1 MDKKII
7 EQVNKEVEEMLEREK
22 KSFSNKINKC
32 FDDSIKEL
40 KEKLDNPN
48 SSLNKLIQDL
58 EIKFNVNEKENDD
71 NLRKQI
77 IDVDHMQNPPLINLL
92 FIKDTNPLVNIVLYC
107 LSNIKTL
114 IRYYFNPKKE
124 EKILYKVRTDPI
136 NCYLGPSFLELLD
149 NLWKGKKKEYCPEKI
164 HQTLKKLMR
173 DDYATKDPSVI
184 INYIL
189 TKLNEELKDNNKI
202 DDNKDLD
209 DPYDVFNEQKV
220 HDDYWKRFNKERT
233 KIKVS
238 FYSTI
243 KQTVRCMECK
253 NNPCFSYETSPILNI
268 YLNQENAE
276 DLNFEDFKSHLI
288 EKDKEMIDEQCM
300 ICLGGE
306 LKLKIVN
313 KNIKYTPEVLII
325 NINRK
330 KDPNC
335 KISFKYPEQFDIQK
349 IINQEMEISDYHLTT
364 VIKKDNNNNF
374 IAFFKSCI
382 NEQWYSY
389 NNTNIELVHNY
400 KNYIF
405 DDKKACI
412 LIYIG
417 KKNI

>member
-1 MDKKII
+1 MDEII
-7 EQVNKEVEEMLEREK
+7 EQAKKEVDEILEREK
-22 KSFSNKINKC
+22 ESFSNKINNY
-32 FDDSIKEL
+32 FNESIKEL

-48 SSLNKLIQDL
+48 SSINKLIHDI
-58 EIKFNVNEKENDD
+58 EKIFNEKENDG

-77 IDVDHMQNPPLINLL
+77 IDLEHMQNPPLINLL

-107 LSNIKTL
+107 LCNIKTL
-114 IRYYFNPKKE
+114 IRYYFNPQRE
-124 EKILYKVRTDPI
+124 EKILYKEKNDP
-136 NCYLGPSFLELLD
+136 NNWYLGSSFLELLD

-164 HQTLKKLMR
+164 HQTLKKLMK
-173 DDYATKDPSVI
+173 DDYATKEPSVI
-184 INYIL
+184 IRYIL

-209 DPYDVFNEQKV
+209 DPYDAFNEQKV
-220 HDDYWKRFNKERT
+220 HDVYWKRFNSEKT
-233 KIKVS
+233 KIEVS
-238 FYSTI
+238 FYSTTKKI
-243 KQTVRCMECK
+243 VRCLECR
-253 NNPCFSYETSPILNI
+253 NNPLFSYETSPILNI
-268 YLNQENAE
+268 YLNQENSE
-276 DLNFEDFKSHLI
+276 ILNFEDFKSHLV
-288 EKDKEMIDEQCM
+288 EKDKEIIEEQCM

-306 LKLKIVN
+306 LKAKIVN
-313 KNIKYTPEVLII
+313 KNIRYTPEVLII

-364 VIKKDNNNNF
+364 VIKKDNNNF
-374 IAFFKSCI
+374 IAFCKNCI
-382 NEQWYSY
+382 NKQWYSY
-389 NNTNIELVHNY
+389 NNTKIELVNNY

-417 KKNI
+417 KKK